1 MEVVKPACSAC
12 MHFPY
17 AFLVLD
23 QGRVNARATWLLR
36 LPRICDRAI
45 PRRSAA
51 MCAGVAVVNYR
62 VPICE
67 SSDEVIANCH
77 KIAATIK
84 GAKMGYPG
92 L

>member
-1 MEVVKPACSAC
+1 
-12 MHFPY
+12 
-17 AFLVLD
+17 
-23 QGRVNARATWLLR
+23 
-36 LPRICDRAI
+36 
-45 PRRSAA
+45 